1 MYEKFYKLIEDNK
14 IEAEKTNRL
23 IESVMNNS

>member
-1 MYEKFYKLIEDNK
+1 MYEKFYKIIEDNK

-23 IESVMNNS
+23 IESVMKN